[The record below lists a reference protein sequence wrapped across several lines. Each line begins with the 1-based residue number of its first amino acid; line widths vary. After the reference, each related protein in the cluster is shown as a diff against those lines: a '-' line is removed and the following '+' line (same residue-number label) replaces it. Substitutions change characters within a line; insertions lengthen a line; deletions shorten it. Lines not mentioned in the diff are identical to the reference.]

1 MNKLIMIGSGGHT
14 EACIDVIETENKY
27 KIIGII
33 EKYKTGNDKF
43 VNYPILAIDKDLKK
57 IKKKCKNAFISIGQI
72 KNWTIRAKKFDEL
85 ISLGFNIPTIIS
97 PYSYVSKKSKIGS
110 GSIVMHKAVVNSSVL
125 IGKNCI
131 INNRSLI
138 EHGVRIGN
146 HTHISTGVII
156 NGDCEVGNNSFVGS
170 GSVVKE
176 GVKIGNYCIVGMGQ
190 IVKKDIKDKQVV
202 K

>member
-1 MNKLIMIGSGGHT
+1 MIGSGGHT
-14 EACIDVIETENKY
+14 KACIDVIETENKY

-72 KNWTIRAKKFDEL
+72 KNSTIRAKKFDEL

-97 PYSYVSKKSKIGS
+97 PYSYVSKKSEIGIGS
-110 GSIVMHKAVVNSSVL
+110 IIMHKAIINVEAK
-125 IGKNCI
+125 IGQNCI
-131 INNRSLI
+131 VNNRSLI
-138 EHGVRIGN
+138 EHEVKIGN
-146 HTHISTGVII
+146 NTHISTGAIL
-156 NGDCEVGNNSFVGS
+156 NGNCEVGNNTFIGS
-170 GSVVKE
+170 GSVIKE
-176 GVKIGNYCIVGMGQ
+176 GVKIGDNCIVGIGS
-190 IVKKDIKDKQVV
+190 IVKKDIKDNQIFKNET